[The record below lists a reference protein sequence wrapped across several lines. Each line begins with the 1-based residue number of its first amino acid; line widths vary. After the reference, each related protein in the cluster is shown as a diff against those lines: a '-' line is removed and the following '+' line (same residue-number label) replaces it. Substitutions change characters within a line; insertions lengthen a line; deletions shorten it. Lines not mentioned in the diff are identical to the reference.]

1 MLFSPISAWARP
13 KRKAEVKDM
22 YIKMWNLIFE
32 LENKKAE
39 NEKPQIQRAKIHMR
53 GPSKRAECAEDEI
66 P

>member
-1 MLFSPISAWARP
+1 
-13 KRKAEVKDM
+13 M